1 MKRKNESYSASFGVE
16 IFFKKLGILNKSSP
30 HCVTTAAGAP
40 KPFSEETVSTNN
52 QDPKYI

>member
-1 MKRKNESYSASFGVE
+1 MRVIVRALEWN
-16 IFFKKLGILNKSSP
+16 FFLKKLGILKKSSP